1 MLGNV
6 DTTSSRSSSSGG
18 FNPSTL
24 ILILIVV
31 VAFYLLMIRPQQRR
45 KQQAQ
50 QQQNTVQPGARVRT
64 TAGMYATV
72 VDVDGDDVILEVAP
86 GVEVRYMRRAVMDV
100 VSPGEAVDE
109 DEETVDEADEVDTDS
124 EEETTKR
131 PTCTTPRRP
140 MRHGPPAPVDGDA
153 EETAYEQATGT
164 QEGLRGAL
172 ARRTTHAKRQATSGT
187 PKQKRLAAGPRA
199 GRSGRPDP
207 GHVLLDHGRP
217 DVQPG

>member
-1 MLGNV
+1 MGNV
-6 DTTSSRSSSSGG
+6 APLAASSSSSG

-45 KQQAQ
+45 KQAAQ
-50 QQQNTVQPGARVRT
+50 QQKNNVQPGARVRT

-109 DEETVDEADEVDTDS
+109 DEAAVDEADEVDS
-124 EEETTKR
+124 EEETEETDVHDAEE
-131 PTCTTPRRP
+131 TDDA
-140 MRHGPPAPVDGDA
+140 PAPVDHDA
-153 EETAYEQATGT
+153 EETAYEQATG
-164 QEGLRGAL
+164 R
-172 ARRTTHAKRQATSGT
+172 K
-187 PKQKRLAAGPRA
+187 K
-199 GRSGRPDP
+199 D
-207 GHVLLDHGRP
+207 
-217 DVQPG
+217 